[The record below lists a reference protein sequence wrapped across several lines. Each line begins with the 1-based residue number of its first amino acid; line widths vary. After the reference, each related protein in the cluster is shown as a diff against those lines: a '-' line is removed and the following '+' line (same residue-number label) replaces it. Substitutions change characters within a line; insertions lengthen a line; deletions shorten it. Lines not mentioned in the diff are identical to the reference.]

1 MNHAICLQCGTAKP
15 GALAA
20 CARCGFKPEA
30 PDDRAKSVLLSD
42 KCAPMPSL
50 AKVAKRIQKGEKLKF
65 DDADV
70 LKWSDL
76 LESLP
81 RAPKK
86 YMGLTARNWTV
97 LAIGLGGAVALG
109 FCALS
114 WMEFR

>member
-15 GALAA
+15 GALAT
-20 CARCGFKPEA
+20 CPRCGFKPEA

-42 KCAPMPSL
+42 KCAPMASL
-50 AKVAKRIQKGEKLKF
+50 AKVAARIQKGEKLKF

-86 YMGLTARNWTV
+86 YMGLTAQRWILVGVT
-97 LAIGLGGAVALG
+97 LGGIVG
-109 FCALS
+109 MGVCATS

>member
-1 MNHAICLQCGTAKP
+1 MNHAICLKCGTAKA
-15 GALAA
+15 GALGT
-20 CARCGFKPEA
+20 CPRCGFKPDT

-42 KCAPMPSL
+42 KCAPMPAL
-50 AKVAKRIQKGEKLKF
+50 AKAGKRIEKGEKLKF

-86 YMGLTARNWTV
+86 YMGLTLQHWTLV
-97 LAIGLGGAVALG
+97 AVTLGGIVG
-109 FCALS
+109 MGVCATS

>member
-1 MNHAICLQCGTAKP
+1 
-15 GALAA
+15 
-20 CARCGFKPEA
+20 
-30 PDDRAKSVLLSD
+30 
-42 KCAPMPSL
+42 MPSL
-50 AKVAKRIQKGEKLKF
+50 AKVAARIQKGEKLKF

-86 YMGLTARNWTV
+86 YLGLTAQRWILVGVT
-97 LAIGLGGAVALG
+97 LGGIVG
-109 FCALS
+109 MGVCATS

>member
-15 GALAA
+15 GALAT
-20 CARCGFKPEA
+20 CPRCGFKPEA
-30 PDDRAKSVLLSD
+30 SDDRAKSVLLSD
-42 KCAPMPSL
+42 KCAPIASL
-50 AKVAKRIQKGEKLKF
+50 AKVAKRIEKGEKLKF

-81 RAPKK
+81 RGPKK
-86 YMGLTARNWTV
+86 YMGLTAQHWILVAVTV
-97 LAIGLGGAVALG
+97 GGIMAMSI
-109 FCALS
+109 CATS